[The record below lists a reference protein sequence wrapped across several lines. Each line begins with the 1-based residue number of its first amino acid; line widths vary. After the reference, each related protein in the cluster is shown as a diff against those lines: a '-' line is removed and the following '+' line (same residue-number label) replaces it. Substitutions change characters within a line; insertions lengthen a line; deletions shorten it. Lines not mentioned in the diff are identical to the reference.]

1 MQNLQLKRVS
11 IPYQSK
17 LGSSS
22 VMIMDM
28 GDLNQMISDGNKV
41 GMTFEILDNS
51 WDRLY
56 DIDGFN
62 SPIPLWQIPVSTVSP
77 LWNYDYHTLT
87 AMRWRWLFL
96 FEKIPLGE
104 VYLQDT
110 IYGKKWEPFLLK
122 SNGGNF
128 PDELII
134 ALELDLDNLR
144 EVKYKRKFIS
154 NVMFIPNF
162 A

>member
-51 WDRLY
+51 
-56 DIDGFN
+56 
-62 SPIPLWQIPVSTVSP
+62 
-77 LWNYDYHTLT
+77 
-87 AMRWRWLFL
+87 
-96 FEKIPLGE
+96 
-104 VYLQDT
+104 
-110 IYGKKWEPFLLK
+110 
-122 SNGGNF
+122 
-128 PDELII
+128 
-134 ALELDLDNLR
+134 
-144 EVKYKRKFIS
+144 
-154 NVMFIPNF
+154 
-162 A
+162 